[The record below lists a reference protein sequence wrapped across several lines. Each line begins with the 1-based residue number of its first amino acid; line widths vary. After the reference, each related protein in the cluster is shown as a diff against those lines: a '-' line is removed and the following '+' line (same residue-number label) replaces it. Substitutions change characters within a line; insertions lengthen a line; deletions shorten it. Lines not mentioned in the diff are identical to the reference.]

1 MIDDLILDLKK
12 DEGLKLQAYQDHLGF
27 WTIGYGRLIDGKRN
41 GGITEKEAE
50 YLLLNDIKKV
60 EKELSNK
67 LSYWNTLPDN
77 VKRALC
83 NMAFQLG
90 VNGLL
95 GFKNSLKFI
104 EKGDYK
110 NAGINLR
117 KSKWYIQTP
126 NRAER
131 VIKLIEYCINH

>member
-1 MIDDLILDLKK
+1 MIKDLMKDLKR
-12 DEGLKLQAYQDHLGF
+12 DEGLRLHAYQDHLGY
-27 WTIGYGRLIDGKRN
+27 WTIGYGRLIDRRRG
-41 GGITEKEAE
+41 GGITEEEAE
-50 YLLLNDIKKV
+50 YLINNDINKV
-60 EKELSNK
+60 INQLSNK
-67 LSYWNTLPDN
+67 LSFWNCLPDQ

-83 NMAFQLG
+83 NMAFQMG

-104 EKGDYK
+104 AKHDWK

-117 KSKWYIQTP
+117 KSKWYRQTT

-131 VIKLIEYCINH
+131 VIKLIEEAK